1 MPKPRHAEIAGAGFG
16 GLVAAVALAERGWTV
31 RVHERTPIL
40 RAEGF
45 AIAMQP
51 NMLKV
56 VESLGARDEV
66 LRGGVRILRR
76 ETRNGQNRPR
86 MVLRGGSG
94 YRISRQHIATALADR
109 AARLGVEIDFDS
121 PIAGADPSGE
131 LVLTTGRRLKA
142 DLVVGADGIN
152 SVVRDR
158 LGLLASRRVHPD
170 GAMRLVVSR
179 TPEDVAEDSV
189 LGPMTCEYWSLTR
202 RVLTS
207 PCGPQELYVAMSC
220 LAGDGEARAVPMNVE
235 SWSRSFPHLGDLF
248 RRIRAESEW
257 GRVRWAQFQT
267 IKLKRWHAGRVAV
280 LGDAAHSMP
289 PNLGQGAGCAMMNAL
304 SLAAALE
311 ETSDVRAALSA
322 WEERERPLTE
332 HTQRWSE
339 IYGRLTTWP
348 EQMRSLAFTALGRV
362 KWLRSRY
369 QRTANHVPT
378 GYRPMPI
385 EAEP

>member
-56 VESLGARDEV
+56 VESLGVRDEV
-66 LRGGVRILRR
+66 LRGGLRILRR
-76 ETRNGQNRPR
+76 ETRNGQNRPS
-86 MVLRGGSG
+86 MVLHGGG
-94 YRISRQHIATALADR
+94 GHRISRQHIATALAER
-109 AARLGVEIDFDS
+109 AARLGVEVDFDS
-121 PIAGADPSGE
+121 PVAGADPSGE
-131 LVLTTGRRLKA
+131 LALTTGRRLKA

-152 SVVRDR
+152 SVVRDS
-158 LGLLASRRVHPD
+158 LGLVASRRVHAD

-179 TPEDVAEDSV
+179 TREDAAEDSV

-207 PCGPQELYVAMSC
+207 PCGAQELYVAMSC
-220 LAGDGEARAVPMNVE
+220 LAGDGEARAVPIDVE

-248 RRIRAESEW
+248 RRIRAEADW
-257 GRVRWAQFQT
+257 DRVRWAQFQT
-267 IKLKRWHAGRVAV
+267 IKLKRWHAGHA
-280 LGDAAHSMP
+280 MP

-304 SLAAALE
+304 SLAVALE
-311 ETSDVRAALSA
+311 ATPDVHAALSA
-322 WEERERPLTE
+322 WEARERPLTE

-339 IYGRLTTWP
+339 IYGRVTTWP
-348 EQMRSLAFTALGRV
+348 ERMRSLAFTALGRV
-362 KWLRSRY
+362 KWLRRRY

-378 GYRPMPI
+378 GCRPMPV